1 MKIKDILSPESM
13 IMELKATNKEDAIKE
28 MADLEV
34 ATDIVNDGDA
44 FIKSIWDRENESTTG
59 IGGGIAMP
67 HARNKSI
74 NKARVLFAKSKEGI
88 DYNSLDGQPV
98 HLFFMITAPAGADN
112 THLQALALAKLSGL
126 LIDPDL
132 VEKLKATKTPEEVID
147 LFERAEA
154 KKDEEDKKA
163 AEAKKVKEAAKAEG
177 KADDDDNKPL
187 IVGVTACIN
196 GIAHTY
202 MAQEALIKEGKKRG
216 IEVRIETNGSE
227 GVKDKLTPDE
237 IKRAK
242 GVIIASDKKVD
253 MPRFD
258 GKPLVNHPVVDGIN
272 KPGELIDDIMDGK
285 ADVYHA
291 SAADKSE
298 ESSNTEKPGV
308 WAGIYKNLM
317 NGISHMLPFVIGGGI
332 LMAISFIVEN
342 YGGGAK
348 SPAFIFLNNAGNLAF
363 AFMVPVLAAY
373 IAESI
378 GDLPAL
384 MPGFVGGY
392 MASIVNGQFQVNV
405 QAHATSPA
413 GFLGGIAAGFIAGYL
428 MVGLKKLFANLPHSI
443 EGMKPMLFYPILG
456 LLFIAAIMFYI
467 INPIFSGINFAITH
481 FLNSMGTGNLVL
493 LTTILAGMMSI
504 DMGGP
509 FNKAAYVFASGAFA
523 NDPHS
528 TTAAILMAAVMV
540 GGMVP
545 PFATAI
551 GTTFFKNKYTEEE
564 RHAGISNWVLGFS
577 FITEGA
583 IPFAAADP
591 GHVIPSCII
600 GSAVGGALV
609 GLWHVGVPAPHGG
622 LWVSPL
628 AGNIGGPMHI
638 LYYFLATII
647 GSIVAGLIM
656 SFWKKNVKEDPNE

>member
-1 MKIKDILSPESM
+1 MKIEDLLSPDLM
-13 IMELKATNKEDAIKE
+13 IMDLKATTQEEAIKE

-34 ATDIVNDGDA
+34 KQGVVNNEEE
-44 FIKSIWDRENESTTG
+44 FIKSIWAREKESTTG
-59 IGGGIAMP
+59 IGEGIAMP
-67 HARNKSI
+67 HARNKYI
-74 NKARVLFAKSKEGI
+74 NRAAVLFAKSPKGI
-88 DYNSLDGQPV
+88 DYKALDGQPV

-112 THLQALALAKLSGL
+112 THLQALAKLSSL
-126 LIDPDL
+126 LINPD
-132 VEKLKATKTPEEVID
+132 VVNALKAATTPEEVID
-147 LFERAEA
+147 IFKKAEA
-154 KKDEEDKKA
+154 EKDAQDKADAEKRKA
-163 AEAKKVKEAAKAEG
+163 EAAKEASKPTSEQ
-177 KADDDDNKPL
+177 KPL

-202 MAQEALIKEGKKRG
+202 MAQEALIKAGKKLG
-216 IEVRIETNGSE
+216 VDVRIETNGSE
-227 GVKDKLTPDE
+227 GVKDKLTPEE

-253 MPRFD
+253 MPRFN
-258 GKPLVNHPVVDGIN
+258 GKELVMKPVVDGIN
-272 KPGELIDDIMDGK
+272 HPKELIEDILENK
-285 ADVYHA
+285 APIYHA
-291 SAADKSE
+291 DSSA
-298 ESSNTEKPGV
+298 SSSDDDAKEKQGL
-308 WAGIYKNLM
+308 WASIYKNLM
-317 NGISHMLPFVIGGGI
+317 SGISHMLPFVIGGGI

-342 YGGGAK
+342 YMAGGAK
-348 SPAFIFLNNAGNLAF
+348 NPAFIFLNSAGNLAF

-392 MASIVNGQFQVNV
+392 MAAIVNGTNGLQVNA
-405 QAHATSPA
+405 QAHAVSPA
-413 GFLGGIAAGFIAGYL
+413 GFLGGIAAGFIAGY
-428 MVGLKKLFANLPHSI
+428 MMIGLKKLFAKLPKSV
-443 EGMKPMLFYPILG
+443 EGMKPMLLYPILG
-456 LLFIAAIMFYI
+456 LLFIALIMFYI
-467 INPIFSGINFAITH
+467 INPIFSSVNFAITH
-481 FLNSMGTGNLVL
+481 FLNSMGTGNLVI
-493 LTTILAGMMSI
+493 LTMILAGMMAI

-528 TTAAILMAAVMV
+528 ATAAVMMAAVMV

-551 GTTFFKNKYTEEE
+551 GTTFFKNRYTKEE
-564 RHAGISNWVLGFS
+564 RRAGVSNWILGFS

-591 GHVIPSCII
+591 GRVIPSCVI
-600 GSAVGGALV
+600 GSAVGGLLV
-609 GLWHVGVPAPHGG
+609 GLWHIQVPAPHGG

-628 AGNIGGPMHI
+628 SNHI
-638 LYYFLATII
+638 LLYFVATIV

-656 SFWKKNVKEDPNE
+656 SFWKKPVSEDPDE

>member
-1 MKIKDILSPESM
+1 MKIEDLLSPDLM
-13 IMELKATNKEDAIKE
+13 IMDLKATTQEEAIKE

-34 ATDIVNDGDA
+34 KQDVVNNEDE
-44 FIKSIWDRENESTTG
+44 FIKSIWAREKESTTG
-59 IGGGIAMP
+59 IGDGIAMP
-67 HARNKSI
+67 HARNKYI
-74 NKARVLFAKSKEGI
+74 NRAAVLFAKSPKGI

-112 THLQALALAKLSGL
+112 THLQALAKLSSL
-126 LIDPDL
+126 LINPD
-132 VEKLKATKTPEEVID
+132 VVNALKAATKPEEVID
-147 LFERAEA
+147 IFKKAEA
-154 KKDEEDKKA
+154 EKDAQDKADAEKRK
-163 AEAKKVKEAAKAEG
+163 AEAAKEAAKPANEQ
-177 KADDDDNKPL
+177 KPL

-202 MAQEALIKEGKKRG
+202 MAQEALIKAGKKLG
-216 IEVRIETNGSE
+216 VDVRIETNGSE
-227 GVKDKLTPDE
+227 GVKDRLTPEE

-242 GVIIASDKKVD
+242 GVVIASDKKVE

-258 GKPLVNHPVVDGIN
+258 GKELVMKPVVDGIN
-272 KPGELIDDIMDGK
+272 HPQELIEDILENK
-285 ADVYHA
+285 APIYHA
-291 SAADKSE
+291 DSNASANDDSAK
-298 ESSNTEKPGV
+298 EKQGL
-308 WAGIYKNLM
+308 WASIYKNLM
-317 NGISHMLPFVIGGGI
+317 SGISHMLPFVIGGGI

-342 YGGGAK
+342 YMAGGAK
-348 SPAFIFLNNAGNLAF
+348 NPAFIFLNSAGNLAF
-363 AFMVPVLAAY
+363 AFMGPVLAAY

-392 MASIVNGQFQVNV
+392 MAAIVNGTNGLQVNV
-405 QAHATSPA
+405 QAHAVSPA
-413 GFLGGIAAGFIAGYL
+413 GFLGGIAAGFIAGY
-428 MVGLKKLFANLPHSI
+428 MMIGLKKLFAKLPKSV
-443 EGMKPMLFYPILG
+443 EGMKPMLIYPILG
-456 LLFIAAIMFYI
+456 LLFIALIMFYI
-467 INPIFSGINFAITH
+467 INPIFSSINFAITH
-481 FLNSMGTGNLVL
+481 FLNSMGTGNLVI
-493 LTTILAGMMSI
+493 LTLILAGMMAI

-528 TTAAILMAAVMV
+528 ATAAVMV

-551 GTTFFKNKYTEEE
+551 GTTFFKNRYTKEE
-564 RHAGISNWVLGFS
+564 RRAGVSNWILGFS

-591 GHVIPSCII
+591 GRVIPSCVI
-600 GSAVGGALV
+600 GSAVGGLLV
-609 GLWHVGVPAPHGG
+609 GLWHIQVPAPHGG

-628 AGNIGGPMHI
+628 SNHI
-638 LYYFLATII
+638 LLYFVATII

-656 SFWKKNVKEDPNE
+656 SFWKKPVSKDPDE

>member
-1 MKIKDILSPESM
+1 MKIEDLLSPDLM
-13 IMELKATNKEDAIKE
+13 IMDLKATTQEEAIKE

-34 ATDIVNDGDA
+34 KQDVVNNEDE
-44 FIKSIWDRENESTTG
+44 FIKSIWAREKESTTG
-59 IGGGIAMP
+59 IGDGIAMP
-67 HARNKSI
+67 HARNKYI
-74 NKARVLFAKSKEGI
+74 NRAAVLFAKSPKGI

-112 THLQALALAKLSGL
+112 THLQALAKLSSL
-126 LIDPDL
+126 LINPD
-132 VEKLKATKTPEEVID
+132 VVNALKAATKPEEVID
-147 LFERAEA
+147 IFKKAEA
-154 KKDEEDKKA
+154 EKDAQDKADAEKRK
-163 AEAKKVKEAAKAEG
+163 AEAAKEAAKPANEQ
-177 KADDDDNKPL
+177 KPL

-202 MAQEALIKEGKKRG
+202 MAQEALIKAGKKLG
-216 IEVRIETNGSE
+216 VDVRIETNGSE
-227 GVKDKLTPDE
+227 GVKDRLTPEE

-242 GVIIASDKKVD
+242 GVVIASDKKVE

-258 GKPLVNHPVVDGIN
+258 GKELVMKPVVDGIN
-272 KPGELIDDIMDGK
+272 HPQELIEDILENK
-285 ADVYHA
+285 APIYHA
-291 SAADKSE
+291 DSNASANDDSAK
-298 ESSNTEKPGV
+298 EKQGL
-308 WAGIYKNLM
+308 WASIYKNLM
-317 NGISHMLPFVIGGGI
+317 SGISHMLPFVIGGGI

-342 YGGGAK
+342 YMAGGAK
-348 SPAFIFLNNAGNLAF
+348 NPAFIFLNSAGNLAF

-392 MASIVNGQFQVNV
+392 MAAIVNGTNGLQVNV
-405 QAHATSPA
+405 QAHAVSPA
-413 GFLGGIAAGFIAGYL
+413 GFLGGIAAGFIAGY
-428 MVGLKKLFANLPHSI
+428 MMIGLKKLFAELPKSV
-443 EGMKPMLFYPILG
+443 EGMKPMLIYPILG
-456 LLFIAAIMFYI
+456 LLFIGLIMFYI
-467 INPIFSGINFAITH
+467 INPIFSSINFAITH
-481 FLNSMGTGNLVL
+481 FLNSMGTGNLVI
-493 LTTILAGMMSI
+493 LTLILAGMMAI

-528 TTAAILMAAVMV
+528 ATAAVMMAAVMV

-551 GTTFFKNKYTEEE
+551 GTTFFKNRYTKEE
-564 RHAGISNWVLGFS
+564 RRAGVSNWILGFS

-591 GHVIPSCII
+591 GRVIPSCVI
-600 GSAVGGALV
+600 GSAVGGLLV
-609 GLWHVGVPAPHGG
+609 GLWHIQVPAPHGG

-628 AGNIGGPMHI
+628 SNHI
-638 LYYFLATII
+638 LLYFVATII

-656 SFWKKNVKEDPNE
+656 SFWKKPVSKDPDE

>member
-1 MKIKDILSPESM
+1 MKIEDLLSPDLM
-13 IMELKATNKEDAIKE
+13 IMDLKATTQEEAIKE

-34 ATDIVNDGDA
+34 KQDVVNNEDE
-44 FIKSIWDRENESTTG
+44 FIKSIWAREKESTTG
-59 IGGGIAMP
+59 IGDGIAMP
-67 HARNKSI
+67 HARNKYI
-74 NKARVLFAKSKEGI
+74 NRAAVLFAKSPKGI

-112 THLQALALAKLSGL
+112 THLQALAKLSSL
-126 LIDPDL
+126 LINPD
-132 VEKLKATKTPEEVID
+132 VVSALKAATKPEEVID
-147 LFERAEA
+147 IFKKAEA
-154 KKDEEDKKA
+154 KKDAQDKADAEKRK
-163 AEAKKVKEAAKAEG
+163 AEAAKEAAKPASEQ
-177 KADDDDNKPL
+177 KPL

-202 MAQEALIKEGKKRG
+202 MAQEALIKAGKKLG
-216 IEVRIETNGSE
+216 VDVRIETNGSE
-227 GVKDKLTPDE
+227 GVKDRLTPEE

-242 GVIIASDKKVD
+242 GVVIASDKKVE

-258 GKPLVNHPVVDGIN
+258 GKELVMKPVVDGIN
-272 KPGELIDDIMDGK
+272 HPQELIEDILENK
-285 ADVYHA
+285 APIYHA
-291 SAADKSE
+291 DSSANDDSAK
-298 ESSNTEKPGV
+298 EKQGL
-308 WAGIYKNLM
+308 WASIYKNLM
-317 NGISHMLPFVIGGGI
+317 SGISHMLPFVIGGGI

-342 YGGGAK
+342 YMAGGAK
-348 SPAFIFLNNAGNLAF
+348 NPAFIFLNSAGNLAF

-392 MASIVNGQFQVNV
+392 MAAIVNGTNGLQVNV
-405 QAHATSPA
+405 QAHAVSPA
-413 GFLGGIAAGFIAGYL
+413 GFLGGIAAGFIAGY
-428 MVGLKKLFANLPHSI
+428 MMIGLKKLFAKLPKSV
-443 EGMKPMLFYPILG
+443 EGMKPMLIYPILG
-456 LLFIAAIMFYI
+456 LLFIALIMFYI
-467 INPIFSGINFAITH
+467 INPIFSSINFAITH
-481 FLNSMGTGNLVL
+481 FLNSMGTGNLVI
-493 LTTILAGMMSI
+493 LTLILAGMMAI

-528 TTAAILMAAVMV
+528 ATAAVMMAAVMV

-551 GTTFFKNKYTEEE
+551 GTTFFKNRYTKEE
-564 RHAGISNWVLGFS
+564 RRAGVSNWILGFS

-591 GHVIPSCII
+591 GRVIPSCVI
-600 GSAVGGALV
+600 GSAVGGLLV
-609 GLWHVGVPAPHGG
+609 GLWHIQVPAPHGG

-628 AGNIGGPMHI
+628 SNHI
-638 LYYFLATII
+638 LLYFVATII

-656 SFWKKNVKEDPNE
+656 SFWKKPVSKYPDE

>member
-1 MKIKDILSPESM
+1 MKIEDLLSPDLM
-13 IMELKATNKEDAIKE
+13 IMDLKATTQEEAIKE

-34 ATDIVNDGDA
+34 KQNVVNNEDE
-44 FIKSIWDRENESTTG
+44 FIKSIWAREKESTTG
-59 IGGGIAMP
+59 IGDGIAMP
-67 HARNKSI
+67 HARNKYI
-74 NKARVLFAKSKEGI
+74 NRAAVLFAKSPKGI

-98 HLFFMITAPAGADN
+98 YLFFMITAPAGADN
-112 THLQALALAKLSGL
+112 THLQALAKLSSL
-126 LIDPDL
+126 LINPD
-132 VEKLKATKTPEEVID
+132 VVSALKAATKPEEVID
-147 LFERAEA
+147 IFKKAEA
-154 KKDEEDKKA
+154 EKDAQDK
-163 AEAKKVKEAAKAEG
+163 AEAEKRKAEAAKEAAKPASEQ
-177 KADDDDNKPL
+177 KPL

-202 MAQEALIKEGKKRG
+202 MAQEALIKAGKKLG
-216 IEVRIETNGSE
+216 VDVRIETNGSE
-227 GVKDKLTPDE
+227 GVKDRLTPEE

-242 GVIIASDKKVD
+242 GVVIASDKKVE

-258 GKPLVNHPVVDGIN
+258 GKELVMKPVVDGIN
-272 KPGELIDDIMDGK
+272 HPQELIEDILENK
-285 ADVYHA
+285 APIYHA
-291 SAADKSE
+291 DSSASANDASAK
-298 ESSNTEKPGV
+298 EKQGL
-308 WAGIYKNLM
+308 WASIYKNLM
-317 NGISHMLPFVIGGGI
+317 SGISHMLPFVIGGGI

-342 YGGGAK
+342 YMAGGAK
-348 SPAFIFLNNAGNLAF
+348 NPAFIFLNSAGNLAF

-392 MASIVNGQFQVNV
+392 MAAIVNGTNGLQVNV
-405 QAHATSPA
+405 QAHAVSPA
-413 GFLGGIAAGFIAGYL
+413 GFLGGIAAGFIAGY
-428 MVGLKKLFANLPHSI
+428 MMIGLKKLFAKLPKSV
-443 EGMKPMLFYPILG
+443 EGMKPMLIYPILG
-456 LLFIAAIMFYI
+456 LLFIALIMFYI
-467 INPIFSGINFAITH
+467 INPIFSSINFAITH
-481 FLNSMGTGNLVL
+481 FLNSMGTGNLVI
-493 LTTILAGMMSI
+493 LTLILAGMMAI

-528 TTAAILMAAVMV
+528 ATAAVMMAAVMV

-551 GTTFFKNKYTEEE
+551 GTTFFKNRYTKEE
-564 RHAGISNWVLGFS
+564 RRAGVSNWILGFS

-591 GHVIPSCII
+591 GRVIPSCVI
-600 GSAVGGALV
+600 GSAVGGLLV
-609 GLWHVGVPAPHGG
+609 GLWHIQVPAPHGG

-628 AGNIGGPMHI
+628 SNHI
-638 LYYFLATII
+638 LLYFVATII

-656 SFWKKNVKEDPNE
+656 SFWKKPVSKDPDE

>member
-1 MKIKDILSPESM
+1 MKIEDLLSPDLM
-13 IMELKATNKEDAIKE
+13 IMDLKATTQEEAIKE

-34 ATDIVNDGDA
+34 KQDVVNNEDE
-44 FIKSIWDRENESTTG
+44 FIKSIWAREKESTTG
-59 IGGGIAMP
+59 IGDGIAMP
-67 HARNKSI
+67 HARNKYI
-74 NKARVLFAKSKEGI
+74 NRAAVLFAKSPKGI

-112 THLQALALAKLSGL
+112 THLQALAKLSSL
-126 LIDPDL
+126 LINPD
-132 VEKLKATKTPEEVID
+132 VVNALKAATKPEEVID
-147 LFERAEA
+147 IFKKAEA
-154 KKDEEDKKA
+154 EKDAQDKADAEKRK
-163 AEAKKVKEAAKAEG
+163 AEAAKEAAKPANEQ
-177 KADDDDNKPL
+177 KPL

-202 MAQEALIKEGKKRG
+202 MAQEALIKAGKKLG
-216 IEVRIETNGSE
+216 GDVRIETNGSE
-227 GVKDKLTPDE
+227 GVKDRLTPEE

-242 GVIIASDKKVD
+242 GVVIASDKKVE

-258 GKPLVNHPVVDGIN
+258 GKELVMKPVVDGIN
-272 KPGELIDDIMDGK
+272 HPQELIEDILENK
-285 ADVYHA
+285 APIYHA
-291 SAADKSE
+291 DSNASANDDSAK
-298 ESSNTEKPGV
+298 EKQGL
-308 WAGIYKNLM
+308 WASIYKNLM
-317 NGISHMLPFVIGGGI
+317 SGISHMLPFVIGGGI

-342 YGGGAK
+342 YMAGGAK
-348 SPAFIFLNNAGNLAF
+348 NPAFIFLNSAGNLAF

-392 MASIVNGQFQVNV
+392 MAAIVNGTNGLQVNV
-405 QAHATSPA
+405 QAHAVSPA
-413 GFLGGIAAGFIAGYL
+413 GFLGGIAAGFIAGY
-428 MVGLKKLFANLPHSI
+428 MMIGLKKLFAKLPKSV
-443 EGMKPMLFYPILG
+443 EGMKPMLIYPILG
-456 LLFIAAIMFYI
+456 LLFIALIMFYI
-467 INPIFSGINFAITH
+467 INPIFSSINFAITH
-481 FLNSMGTGNLVL
+481 FLNSMGTGNLVI
-493 LTTILAGMMSI
+493 LTLILAGMMAI

-528 TTAAILMAAVMV
+528 ATAAVMMAAVMV

-551 GTTFFKNKYTEEE
+551 GTTFFKNRYTKEE
-564 RHAGISNWVLGFS
+564 RRAGVSNWILGFS

-591 GHVIPSCII
+591 GRVIPSCVI
-600 GSAVGGALV
+600 GSAVGGLLV
-609 GLWHVGVPAPHGG
+609 GLWHIQVPAPHGG

-628 AGNIGGPMHI
+628 SNHI
-638 LYYFLATII
+638 LLYFVATII

-656 SFWKKNVKEDPNE
+656 SFWKKPVSKDPDE

>member
-1 MKIKDILSPESM
+1 MKIEDLLSPDLM
-13 IMELKATNKEDAIKE
+13 IMDLKATTQEEAIKE

-34 ATDIVNDGDA
+34 KQDVVNNEDE
-44 FIKSIWDRENESTTG
+44 FIKSIWAREKESTTG
-59 IGGGIAMP
+59 IGDGIAML
-67 HARNKSI
+67 HARNKYI
-74 NKARVLFAKSKEGI
+74 NRAAVLFAKSPKGI

-112 THLQALALAKLSGL
+112 THLQALAKLSSL
-126 LIDPDL
+126 LINPD
-132 VEKLKATKTPEEVID
+132 VVNALKAATKPEEVID
-147 LFERAEA
+147 IFKKAEA
-154 KKDEEDKKA
+154 EKDAQDKADAEKRK
-163 AEAKKVKEAAKAEG
+163 AEAAKEAAKPANEQ
-177 KADDDDNKPL
+177 KPL

-202 MAQEALIKEGKKRG
+202 MAQEALIKAGKKLG
-216 IEVRIETNGSE
+216 VDVRIETNGSE
-227 GVKDKLTPDE
+227 GVKDRLTPEE

-242 GVIIASDKKVD
+242 GVVIASDKKVE

-258 GKPLVNHPVVDGIN
+258 GKELVMKPVVDGIN
-272 KPGELIDDIMDGK
+272 HPQELIEDILENK
-285 ADVYHA
+285 APIYHA
-291 SAADKSE
+291 DSNASANDDSAK
-298 ESSNTEKPGV
+298 EKQGL
-308 WAGIYKNLM
+308 WASIYKNLM
-317 NGISHMLPFVIGGGI
+317 SGISHMLPFVIGGGI

-342 YGGGAK
+342 YMAGGAK
-348 SPAFIFLNNAGNLAF
+348 NPAFIFLNSAGNLAF

-392 MASIVNGQFQVNV
+392 MAAIVNGTNGLQVNV
-405 QAHATSPA
+405 QAHAVSPA
-413 GFLGGIAAGFIAGYL
+413 GFLGGIAAGFIAGY
-428 MVGLKKLFANLPHSI
+428 MMIGLKKLFAKLPKSV
-443 EGMKPMLFYPILG
+443 EGMKPMLIYPILG
-456 LLFIAAIMFYI
+456 LLFIALIMFYI
-467 INPIFSGINFAITH
+467 INPIFSSINFAITH
-481 FLNSMGTGNLVL
+481 FLNSMGTGNLVI
-493 LTTILAGMMSI
+493 LTLILAGMMAI

-528 TTAAILMAAVMV
+528 ATAAVMMAAVMV

-551 GTTFFKNKYTEEE
+551 GTTFFKNRYTKEE
-564 RHAGISNWVLGFS
+564 RRAGVSNWILGFS

-591 GHVIPSCII
+591 GRVIPSCVI
-600 GSAVGGALV
+600 GSAVGGLLV
-609 GLWHVGVPAPHGG
+609 GLWHIQVPAPHGG

-628 AGNIGGPMHI
+628 SNHI
-638 LYYFLATII
+638 LLYFVATII

-656 SFWKKNVKEDPNE
+656 SLWKKPVSKDPDE

>member
-1 MKIKDILSPESM
+1 MKIEDLLSPDLM
-13 IMELKATNKEDAIKE
+13 IMDLKATTQEEAIKE

-34 ATDIVNDGDA
+34 KQDVVNNEDE
-44 FIKSIWDRENESTTG
+44 FIKSIWAREKESTTG
-59 IGGGIAMP
+59 IGDGIAMP
-67 HARNKSI
+67 HARNKYI
-74 NKARVLFAKSKEGI
+74 NRAAVLFAKSPKGI

-112 THLQALALAKLSGL
+112 THLQALAKLSSL
-126 LIDPDL
+126 LINPD
-132 VEKLKATKTPEEVID
+132 VVNALKAATKPEEVID
-147 LFERAEA
+147 IFKKAEA
-154 KKDEEDKKA
+154 EKDAQDKADAEKRKA
-163 AEAKKVKEAAKAEG
+163 EAAKE
-177 KADDDDNKPL
+177 ADKPANEQKPL

-202 MAQEALIKEGKKRG
+202 MAQEALIKAGKKLG
-216 IEVRIETNGSE
+216 VDVRIETNGSE
-227 GVKDKLTPDE
+227 GVKDRLTPEE

-242 GVIIASDKKVD
+242 GVVIASDKKVE

-258 GKPLVNHPVVDGIN
+258 GKELVMKPVVDGIN
-272 KPGELIDDIMDGK
+272 HPQELIEDILENK
-285 ADVYHA
+285 APIYHA
-291 SAADKSE
+291 DSNASANDDSAK
-298 ESSNTEKPGV
+298 EKQGL
-308 WAGIYKNLM
+308 WASIYKNLM
-317 NGISHMLPFVIGGGI
+317 SGISHMLPFVIGGGI

-342 YGGGAK
+342 YMAGGAK
-348 SPAFIFLNNAGNLAF
+348 NPAFIFLNSAGNLAF

-392 MASIVNGQFQVNV
+392 MAAIVNGTNGLQVNV
-405 QAHATSPA
+405 QAHAVSPA
-413 GFLGGIAAGFIAGYL
+413 GFLGGIAAGFIAGY
-428 MVGLKKLFANLPHSI
+428 MMIGLKKLFAKLPKSV
-443 EGMKPMLFYPILG
+443 EGMKPMLIYPILG
-456 LLFIAAIMFYI
+456 LLFIALIMFYI
-467 INPIFSGINFAITH
+467 INPIFSSINFAITH
-481 FLNSMGTGNLVL
+481 FLNSMGTGNLVI
-493 LTTILAGMMSI
+493 LTLILAGMMAI

-528 TTAAILMAAVMV
+528 ATAAVMV

-551 GTTFFKNKYTEEE
+551 GTTFFKNRYTKEE
-564 RHAGISNWVLGFS
+564 RRAGVSNWILGFS

-591 GHVIPSCII
+591 GRVIPSCVI
-600 GSAVGGALV
+600 GSAVGGLLV
-609 GLWHVGVPAPHGG
+609 GLWHIQVPAPHGG

-628 AGNIGGPMHI
+628 SNHI
-638 LYYFLATII
+638 LLYFVATII

-656 SFWKKNVKEDPNE
+656 SFWKKPVSKDPDE

>member
-1 MKIKDILSPESM
+1 MKIEDLLSPDLM
-13 IMELKATNKEDAIKE
+13 IMDLKATTQEEAIKE

-34 ATDIVNDGDA
+34 KQDVVNNEDE
-44 FIKSIWDRENESTTG
+44 FIKSIWAREKESTTG
-59 IGGGIAMP
+59 IGDGIAMP
-67 HARNKSI
+67 HARNKYI
-74 NKARVLFAKSKEGI
+74 NRAAVLFAKSPKGI

-112 THLQALALAKLSGL
+112 THLQALAKLSSL
-126 LIDPDL
+126 LINPD
-132 VEKLKATKTPEEVID
+132 VVNALKAATKPEEVID
-147 LFERAEA
+147 IFKKAEA
-154 KKDEEDKKA
+154 EKDAQDKADAEKRK
-163 AEAKKVKEAAKAEG
+163 AEAAKEAAKPANEQ
-177 KADDDDNKPL
+177 KPL

-202 MAQEALIKEGKKRG
+202 MAQEALIKAGKKLG
-216 IEVRIETNGSE
+216 VDVRIETNGSE
-227 GVKDKLTPDE
+227 GVKDRLTPEE

-242 GVIIASDKKVD
+242 GVVIASDKKVE

-258 GKPLVNHPVVDGIN
+258 GKELVMKPVVDGIN
-272 KPGELIDDIMDGK
+272 HPQELIEDILENK
-285 ADVYHA
+285 APIYHA
-291 SAADKSE
+291 DSNASANDDSAK
-298 ESSNTEKPGV
+298 EKQGL
-308 WAGIYKNLM
+308 WASIYKNLM
-317 NGISHMLPFVIGGGI
+317 SGISHMLPFVIGGGI

-342 YGGGAK
+342 YMAGGAK
-348 SPAFIFLNNAGNLAF
+348 NPAFIFLNSAGNLAF

-392 MASIVNGQFQVNV
+392 MAAIVNGTNGLQVNV
-405 QAHATSPA
+405 QAHAVSPA
-413 GFLGGIAAGFIAGYL
+413 GFLGGIAAGFIAGY
-428 MVGLKKLFANLPHSI
+428 MMIGLKKLFAKLPKSV
-443 EGMKPMLFYPILG
+443 EGMKPMLIYPILG
-456 LLFIAAIMFYI
+456 LLFIALIMFYI
-467 INPIFSGINFAITH
+467 INPIFSSINFAITH
-481 FLNSMGTGNLVL
+481 FLNSMGTGNLVI
-493 LTTILAGMMSI
+493 LTLILAGMMAI

-528 TTAAILMAAVMV
+528 ATAAVMMAAVMV

-551 GTTFFKNKYTEEE
+551 GTTFFKNRYTKEE
-564 RHAGISNWVLGFS
+564 RRAGVSNWILGFS

-591 GHVIPSCII
+591 GRVIPSCVI
-600 GSAVGGALV
+600 GSAVGGLLV
-609 GLWHVGVPAPHGG
+609 GLWHIQVPAPHGG

-628 AGNIGGPMHI
+628 SNHI
-638 LYYFLATII
+638 LLYFVATII

-656 SFWKKNVKEDPNE
+656 SFWKKPVSKDPDE

>member
-1 MKIKDILSPESM
+1 MKIEDLLSPDLM
-13 IMELKATNKEDAIKE
+13 IMDLKATTQEEAIKE

-34 ATDIVNDGDA
+34 KQDVVNNEDE
-44 FIKSIWDRENESTTG
+44 FIKSIWAREKESTTG
-59 IGGGIAMP
+59 IGDGIAMP
-67 HARNKSI
+67 HARNKYI
-74 NKARVLFAKSKEGI
+74 NRAAVLFAKSPKGI

-112 THLQALALAKLSGL
+112 THLQALAKLSSL
-126 LIDPDL
+126 LINPD
-132 VEKLKATKTPEEVID
+132 VVNALKAATKPEEVID
-147 LFERAEA
+147 IFKKAEA
-154 KKDEEDKKA
+154 EKDAQDKADAEKRK
-163 AEAKKVKEAAKAEG
+163 AEAAKEAAKPANEQ
-177 KADDDDNKPL
+177 KTL

-202 MAQEALIKEGKKRG
+202 MAQEALIKAGKKLG
-216 IEVRIETNGSE
+216 VDVRIETNGSE
-227 GVKDKLTPDE
+227 GVKDRLTPEE

-242 GVIIASDKKVD
+242 GVVIASDKKVE

-258 GKPLVNHPVVDGIN
+258 GKELVMKPVVDGIN
-272 KPGELIDDIMDGK
+272 HPQELIEDILENK
-285 ADVYHA
+285 APIYHA
-291 SAADKSE
+291 DSNASANDDSAK
-298 ESSNTEKPGV
+298 EKQGL
-308 WAGIYKNLM
+308 WASIYKNLM
-317 NGISHMLPFVIGGGI
+317 SGISHMLPFVIGGGI

-342 YGGGAK
+342 YMAGGAK
-348 SPAFIFLNNAGNLAF
+348 NPAFIFLNSAGNLAF

-392 MASIVNGQFQVNV
+392 MAAIVNGTNGLQVNV
-405 QAHATSPA
+405 QAHAVSPA
-413 GFLGGIAAGFIAGYL
+413 GFLGGIAAGFIAGY
-428 MVGLKKLFANLPHSI
+428 MMIGLKKLFAKLPKSV
-443 EGMKPMLFYPILG
+443 EGMKPMLIYPILG
-456 LLFIAAIMFYI
+456 LLFIALIMFYI
-467 INPIFSGINFAITH
+467 INPIFSSINFAITH
-481 FLNSMGTGNLVL
+481 FLNSMGTGNLVI
-493 LTTILAGMMSI
+493 LTLILAGMMAI

-528 TTAAILMAAVMV
+528 ATAAVMMAAVMV

-551 GTTFFKNKYTEEE
+551 GTTFFKNRYTKEE
-564 RHAGISNWVLGFS
+564 RRAGVSNWILGFS
-577 FITEGA
+577 FIIEGA

-591 GHVIPSCII
+591 GRVIPSCVI
-600 GSAVGGALV
+600 GSAVGGLLV
-609 GLWHVGVPAPHGG
+609 GLWHIQVPAPHGG

-628 AGNIGGPMHI
+628 SNHI
-638 LYYFLATII
+638 LLYFVATII

-656 SFWKKNVKEDPNE
+656 SFWKKPVSKDPDE

>member
-1 MKIKDILSPESM
+1 MKIEDLLSPDLM
-13 IMELKATNKEDAIKE
+13 IMDLKATTQEEAIKE

-34 ATDIVNDGDA
+34 KQDVVNNEDE
-44 FIKSIWDRENESTTG
+44 FIKSIWAREKESTTG
-59 IGGGIAMP
+59 IGDGIAMP
-67 HARNKSI
+67 HARNKYI
-74 NKARVLFAKSKEGI
+74 NRAAVLFAKSPKGI

-98 HLFFMITAPAGADN
+98 YLFFMITAPAGADN
-112 THLQALALAKLSGL
+112 THLQALAKLSSL
-126 LIDPDL
+126 LINPD
-132 VEKLKATKTPEEVID
+132 VVSALKAATKPEEVID
-147 LFERAEA
+147 IFKKAEA
-154 KKDEEDKKA
+154 EKDAQDK
-163 AEAKKVKEAAKAEG
+163 AEAEKRKAEAAKEAAKPASEQ
-177 KADDDDNKPL
+177 KPL

-202 MAQEALIKEGKKRG
+202 MAQEALIKAGKKLG
-216 IEVRIETNGSE
+216 VDVRIETNGSE
-227 GVKDKLTPDE
+227 GVKDRLTPEE

-242 GVIIASDKKVD
+242 GVVIASDKKVE

-258 GKPLVNHPVVDGIN
+258 GKELVMKPVVDGIN
-272 KPGELIDDIMDGK
+272 HPQELIEDILENK
-285 ADVYHA
+285 APIYHA
-291 SAADKSE
+291 DSSASANDASAK
-298 ESSNTEKPGV
+298 EKQGL
-308 WAGIYKNLM
+308 WASIYKNLM
-317 NGISHMLPFVIGGGI
+317 SGISHMLPFVIGGGI

-342 YGGGAK
+342 YMAGGAK
-348 SPAFIFLNNAGNLAF
+348 NPAFIFLNSAGNLAF

-392 MASIVNGQFQVNV
+392 MAAIVNGTNGLQVNV
-405 QAHATSPA
+405 QAHAVSPA
-413 GFLGGIAAGFIAGYL
+413 GFLGGIAAGFIAGY
-428 MVGLKKLFANLPHSI
+428 MMIGLKKLFAKLPKSV
-443 EGMKPMLFYPILG
+443 EGMKPMLIYPILG
-456 LLFIAAIMFYI
+456 LLFIALIMFYI
-467 INPIFSGINFAITH
+467 INPIFSSINFAITH
-481 FLNSMGTGNLVL
+481 FLNSMGTGNLVI
-493 LTTILAGMMSI
+493 LTLILAGMMAI

-528 TTAAILMAAVMV
+528 ATAAVMMAAVMV

-551 GTTFFKNKYTEEE
+551 GTTFFKNRYTKEE
-564 RHAGISNWVLGFS
+564 RRAGVSNWILGFS

-591 GHVIPSCII
+591 GRVIPSCVI
-600 GSAVGGALV
+600 GSAVGGLLV
-609 GLWHVGVPAPHGG
+609 GLWHIQVPAPHGG

-628 AGNIGGPMHI
+628 SNHI
-638 LYYFLATII
+638 LLYFVATII

-656 SFWKKNVKEDPNE
+656 SFWKKPVSKDPDE

>member
-1 MKIKDILSPESM
+1 MKIEDLLSPDLM
-13 IMELKATNKEDAIKE
+13 IMDLKATTQEEAIKE

-34 ATDIVNDGDA
+34 KQDVVNNEDE
-44 FIKSIWDRENESTTG
+44 FIKSIWAREKESTTG
-59 IGGGIAMP
+59 IGDGIAMP
-67 HARNKSI
+67 HARNKYI
-74 NKARVLFAKSKEGI
+74 NRAAVLFAKSPKGI

-112 THLQALALAKLSGL
+112 THLQALAKLSSL
-126 LIDPDL
+126 LINPD
-132 VEKLKATKTPEEVID
+132 VEKRK
-147 LFERAEA
+147 AEA
-154 KKDEEDKKA
+154 A
-163 AEAKKVKEAAKAEG
+163 KEAAKPANEQ
-177 KADDDDNKPL
+177 KPL

-202 MAQEALIKEGKKRG
+202 MAQEALIKAGKKLG
-216 IEVRIETNGSE
+216 VDVRIETNGSE
-227 GVKDKLTPDE
+227 GVKDRLTPEE

-242 GVIIASDKKVD
+242 GVVIASDKKVE

-258 GKPLVNHPVVDGIN
+258 GKELVMKPVVDGIN
-272 KPGELIDDIMDGK
+272 HPQELIEDILENK
-285 ADVYHA
+285 APIYHA
-291 SAADKSE
+291 DSNASANDDSAK
-298 ESSNTEKPGV
+298 EKQGL
-308 WAGIYKNLM
+308 WASIYKNLM
-317 NGISHMLPFVIGGGI
+317 SGISHMLPFVIGGGI

-342 YGGGAK
+342 YMAGGAK
-348 SPAFIFLNNAGNLAF
+348 NPAFIFLNSAGNLAF

-392 MASIVNGQFQVNV
+392 MAAIVNGTNGLQVNV
-405 QAHATSPA
+405 QAHAVSPA
-413 GFLGGIAAGFIAGYL
+413 GFLGGIAAGFIAGY
-428 MVGLKKLFANLPHSI
+428 MMIGLKKLFAKLPKSV
-443 EGMKPMLFYPILG
+443 EGMKPMLIYPILG
-456 LLFIAAIMFYI
+456 LLFIALIMFYI
-467 INPIFSGINFAITH
+467 INPIFSSINFAITH
-481 FLNSMGTGNLVL
+481 FLNSMGTGNLVI
-493 LTTILAGMMSI
+493 LTLILAGMMAI

-528 TTAAILMAAVMV
+528 ATAAVMMAAVMV

-551 GTTFFKNKYTEEE
+551 GTTFFKNRYTKEE
-564 RHAGISNWVLGFS
+564 RRAGVSNWILGFS

-591 GHVIPSCII
+591 GRVIPSCVI
-600 GSAVGGALV
+600 GSAVGGLLV
-609 GLWHVGVPAPHGG
+609 GLWHIQVPAPHGG

-628 AGNIGGPMHI
+628 SNHI
-638 LYYFLATII
+638 LLYFVATII

-656 SFWKKNVKEDPNE
+656 SFWKKPVSKDPDE

>member
-1 MKIKDILSPESM
+1 MKIEDLLSPDLM
-13 IMELKATNKEDAIKE
+13 IMDLKATTQEEAIKE

-34 ATDIVNDGDA
+34 KQGVVNNEDE
-44 FIKSIWDRENESTTG
+44 FIKSIWAREKESTTG
-59 IGGGIAMP
+59 IGDGIAMP
-67 HARNKSI
+67 HARNKYI
-74 NKARVLFAKSKEGI
+74 NRAAVLFAKSPKGI

-98 HLFFMITAPAGADN
+98 HLFFMITAPDGADN
-112 THLQALALAKLSGL
+112 THLQALAKLSSL
-126 LIDPDL
+126 LINPD
-132 VEKLKATKTPEEVID
+132 VVNALKAATKPEEVID
-147 LFERAEA
+147 IFKKAEA
-154 KKDEEDKKA
+154 EKDAQDKADTEKRK
-163 AEAKKVKEAAKAEG
+163 AEAAKEAAKPASEQ
-177 KADDDDNKPL
+177 KPL

-202 MAQEALIKEGKKRG
+202 MAQEALIKAGKKLG
-216 IEVRIETNGSE
+216 VDVRIETNGSE
-227 GVKDKLTPDE
+227 GVKDKLTPEE

-258 GKPLVNHPVVDGIN
+258 GKELVMKPVVDGIN
-272 KPGELIDDIMDGK
+272 HPKELIEDILENK
-285 ADVYHA
+285 APIYHA
-291 SAADKSE
+291 DSAA
-298 ESSNTEKPGV
+298 SSNDDNSKEKQGV
-308 WAGIYKNLM
+308 WASIYKNLM
-317 NGISHMLPFVIGGGI
+317 SGISHMLPFVIGGGI
-332 LMAISFIVEN
+332 LMAISFIVGN
-342 YGGGAK
+342 YMAGGAK
-348 SPAFIFLNNAGNLAF
+348 NPAFIFLNSAGNLAF

-392 MASIVNGQFQVNV
+392 MAAIVNGTNGLQVNV
-405 QAHATSPA
+405 QAHAVSPA
-413 GFLGGIAAGFIAGYL
+413 GFLGGIAAGFIAGY
-428 MVGLKKLFANLPHSI
+428 MMIGLKKLFAKLPKSV
-443 EGMKPMLFYPILG
+443 EGMKPMLLYPILG
-456 LLFIAAIMFYI
+456 LLFIALIMFYI
-467 INPIFSGINFAITH
+467 INPIFSSINFAITH
-481 FLNSMGTGNLVL
+481 FLNSMGTGNLVI
-493 LTTILAGMMSI
+493 LTMILAGMMAI

-528 TTAAILMAAVMV
+528 ATAAVMMAAVIV

-551 GTTFFKNKYTEEE
+551 GTTFFKNRYTKEE
-564 RHAGISNWVLGFS
+564 RRAGVSNWILGFS

-591 GHVIPSCII
+591 GRVIPSCVI
-600 GSAVGGALV
+600 GSAVGGLLV
-609 GLWHVGVPAPHGG
+609 GLWHVQVPAPHGG

-628 AGNIGGPMHI
+628 SNHI
-638 LYYFLATII
+638 LLYFVATIV

-656 SFWKKNVKEDPNE
+656 SFWKKPVSEDPDE